1 MDYQTQQF
9 RLLPL
14 LASTYALIMTGVAMM
29 MMFMQV
35 RGEMAE
41 GNLESLPEVSSVV
54 WNQDWFSGRGCGYTI
69 TRLSELSQMFLPHPP
84 HSLFSHSSCMLPV
97 LV

>member
-14 LASTYALIMTGVAMM
+14 LASTYALMMTGVAMM
-29 MMFMQV
+29 MMFVQV

-54 WNQDWFSGRGCGYTI
+54 WNRDWF
-69 TRLSELSQMFLPHPP
+69 PA
-84 HSLFSHSSCMLPV
+84 
-97 LV
+97 